1 MSMEDVKMIEQS
13 PDRPNLLYLV
23 EYLDKSDGLEVQFG
37 KLIKEL
43 KASGVKTP
51 RTVIYCQT
59 RKQCSIL
66 YRMFQVYLGGKF
78 FHGAAIP
85 QNRLVEM
92 YHSGTPDT
100 VKQHICKS
108 MATTESH
115 LRVLISTRAFGMGV
129 NCKEVRRVIHFGPSK
144 SIEMYVQ
151 ECGRAG
157 RNGLPSTCILLYN
170 GLLSYLCDNDM
181 KQYLQLD
188 GCRRKWMMSHFGC
201 EVDHSHDLELHEC
214 FDYCHTKWNCGTC
227 GDVWS
232 LQLNEYIEDPPE
244 MVIGKVDHPT
254 SQLSRVVT
262 TAYRDLLR
270 QKLWAFREQMLRKV
284 NVATMVSCPN
294 VLLEFNA
301 YHIEQVVENCS
312 HLFTLD
318 NILCNVEIWRNCY
331 AVGIQR
337 LLKETFRDISV
348 EELDESFDM
357 DNTEY
362 SDWGNVRD
370 DSSLLSMFDTHDME
384 FYDFLM
390 ESYDTNASE
399 SSM

>member
-1 MSMEDVKMIEQS
+1 
-13 PDRPNLLYLV
+13 
-23 EYLDKSDGLEVQFG
+23 
-37 KLIKEL
+37 
-43 KASGVKTP
+43 
-51 RTVIYCQT
+51 
-59 RKQCSIL
+59 
-66 YRMFQVYLGGKF
+66 
-78 FHGAAIP
+78 
-85 QNRLVEM
+85 
-92 YHSGTPDT
+92 
-100 VKQHICKS
+100 
-108 MATTESH
+108 
-115 LRVLISTRAFGMGV
+115 
-129 NCKEVRRVIHFGPSK
+129 
-144 SIEMYVQ
+144 
-151 ECGRAG
+151 
-157 RNGLPSTCILLYN
+157 
-170 GLLSYLCDNDM
+170 M

-214 FDYCHTKWNCGTC
+214 CDYCHTKCNCGTC